1 MELEF
6 LDFSGLTLY
15 DSLIKE
21 YIDEGDANVASS
33 ITSQEE
39 RIQGIEEG
47 LSGLRKVTN
56 STRGAVENIQ
66 ATLDDGVALIEKL
79 SGQAYT
85 IAEIP
90 VSGETGHKS
99 LMTASGSYKAVTSKG
114 RYFELNES
122 GTTEDSVINVSI
134 PNYTELDDTGA
145 LILLKTKGTLDTAMY
160 TFLQIEGYE
169 FDSLGQKSAI
179 FNSGKRRLY
188 FNGRYANEINSWD
201 SDETIIVWTDG
212 ESYFS
217 MPAKSYTNVN
227 QFRLSGGTTLGE
239 WMTSTDNKITT
250 LSANTKNAIDDLSGK
265 TNTAIN
271 NLSAATN
278 TAISNLSSATSNA
291 ISALSSA
298 THSELERVEGKVDV
312 NSAAINALSLG
323 AKTTT
328 SVSPGCIYKGEAANV
343 TVTAT
348 FTPNDLKP
356 SEIYLREDSASG
368 TILASG
374 TNVNTVSKV
383 QSYTLNANSKN
394 FVSTAKYEGAQFMHS
409 AALQARY
416 PIYCGFCNTNG
427 TTPVYADIT
436 NTSHRLSARTSAA
449 GKYTATATG
458 ANQKYCILVPSDIG
472 ALSTFTM
479 GGAPVDMVST
489 TTTVGT
495 VEYKAYYT
503 NALYIAGG
511 YVDITAS

>member
-15 DSLIKE
+15 DSLIKQ
-21 YIDEGDANVASS
+21 YIDEGDADSISA

-39 RIQGIEEG
+39 RLLGIEDSI
-47 LSGLRKVTN
+47 SGLTKTSN
-56 STRGAVENIQ
+56 KLRGRIEKILV
-66 ATLDDGVALIEKL
+66 TLDEGVAIIDQL
-79 SGQAYT
+79 
-85 IAEIP
+85 
-90 VSGETGHKS
+90 SGET
-99 LMTASGSYKAVTSKG
+99 YYVTDVP
-114 RYFELNES
+114 
-122 GTTEDSVINVSI
+122 TEDDEHALVKSEGIWRLVKTRVGYVECSDVGRTGDPNIKLTGATVNGYDLMGGGGFMRIKMSTALHTAEYTYLEIN
-134 PNYTELDDTGA
+134 DTGN
-145 LILLKTKGTLDTAMY
+145 
-160 TFLQIEGYE
+160 F
-169 FDSLGQKSAI
+169 
-179 FNSGKRRLY
+179 RLY
-188 FNGRYANEINSWD
+188 FNGKPANQDNTWD
-201 SDETIIVWTDG
+201 DGETIAVWFDG
-212 ESYFS
+212 AYYQSTHAFGV
-217 MPAKSYTNVN
+217 AKASEIMYD
-227 QFRLSGGTTLGE
+227 SATTL
-239 WMTSTDNKITT
+239 TQKITQMDTNLST

-383 QSYTLNANSKN
+383 QPYTLNTNSKN

-427 TTPVYADIT
+427 TTPVYTDIT